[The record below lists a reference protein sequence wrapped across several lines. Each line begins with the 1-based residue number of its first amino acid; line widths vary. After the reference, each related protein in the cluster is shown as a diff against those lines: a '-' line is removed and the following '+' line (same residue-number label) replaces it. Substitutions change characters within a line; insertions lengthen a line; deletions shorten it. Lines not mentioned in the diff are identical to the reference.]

1 MSISGALN
9 NAMTGLRA
17 AGRGAEVISSNISN
31 ALTPG
36 YGRRVLSLSSSSVG
50 DFGGVQINGIT
61 RIVDAGLAADRR
73 LAHAEN
79 GNTQIAA
86 DFLAKIENLMGTP
99 DNPTSLTAQLSHFE
113 NSLITAA
120 SRPDA
125 AERLG
130 GAVTSARAVAL
141 ALNST
146 SEGIQDARTQADR
159 NIHAQVEE
167 LNTAL
172 TQIAALNT
180 QITGLQVQGG
190 DVSSLQDLRQQVIDR
205 VGELVPVREAPRD
218 NGQIALYSVG
228 GAVLLDGTP
237 ATIGFTPSNL
247 VTPYMTASSATLST
261 LTINGAEVRTDSE
274 KGVIRGGLLAAQ
286 FEIRDETG
294 VAAQTKI
301 DALARDLIERF
312 QDPSVDGTLAP
323 GDAGLFTD
331 GGGAFDP
338 LDEVGI
344 SDRIAINAAVDPD
357 QGGATWRLRDGVGAL
372 TQGDVGN
379 SSLLQALGGALT
391 APRVP
396 ASGGFGGG
404 AFSAISLATTVT
416 SEIAVSRNTTE
427 QKLTYSAA
435 RLTELTQRQ
444 LADGVDSDDEIQRLM
459 LVEQAYAANAR
470 LIETVDEMLQT
481 IMRL

>member
-1 MSISGALN
+1 MTISGALN

-36 YGRRVLSLSSSSVG
+36 YGRRVLSLSSSNVG

-86 DFLAKIENLMGTP
+86 DFLARIENLLGTP
-99 DNPTSLTAQLSHFE
+99 DNPTSLTAQLSGFE

-125 AERLG
+125 PERLG
-130 GAVTSARAVAL
+130 GAVAAARAVAQ
-141 ALNST
+141 ALNAA
-146 SEGIQDARTQADR
+146 SEGVQDARTRADR
-159 NIHAQVEE
+159 TIHAQVEE

-172 TQIAALNT
+172 TQIATLNS

-190 DVSSLQDLRQQVIDR
+190 DVSSLLDLRQQVVDR
-205 VGELVPVREAPRD
+205 VGELVPVREAPRS

-237 ATIGFTPSNL
+237 AKIGFAPANL
-247 VTPYMTASSATLST
+247 ATPYMTLSGSTLSA
-261 LTINGAEVRTDSE
+261 LTINGTEVRTDSE
-274 KGVIRGGLLAAQ
+274 KGAIRGGLLAAQ

-294 VAAQTKI
+294 VAAQTQI

-312 QDPSVDGTLAP
+312 QDPAVDGTLAP

-331 GGGAFDP
+331 GTGAFDP

-357 QGGATWRLRDGVGAL
+357 QGGAIWRMRDGIGAV

-379 SSLLQALGGALT
+379 ASLLQALGTALT
-391 APRVP
+391 DPRVP

-404 AFSAISLATTVT
+404 AFSAIHLATTLT
-416 SEIAVSRNTTE
+416 SEIAVSRNITE

-435 RLTELTQRQ
+435 RLAELTERQ

-470 LIETVDEMLQT
+470 VIETVDEMLQT